1 MALGEEFLQQ
11 NKHSH
16 AAATAAAAS
25 VAAAAGSFVVVAADA
40 VSVVDLYNAALFLK
54 LLLLQTTGTYERV

>member
-16 AAATAAAAS
+16 AAATAAAS